1 MDFQTF
7 CIVVASL
14 QSAMVHVSTPV
25 DFEAFTRSLARY
37 REDRLPPKE
46 IVKLLTDQLHHAVS
60 IF

>member
-1 MDFQTF
+1 MDYQTF

-14 QSAMVHVSTPV
+14 QSAAVHVMTPEGF
-25 DFEAFTRSLARY
+25 DAFTRSLARY

-46 IVKLLTDQLHHAVS
+46 IVKLLTDQLHAAVT